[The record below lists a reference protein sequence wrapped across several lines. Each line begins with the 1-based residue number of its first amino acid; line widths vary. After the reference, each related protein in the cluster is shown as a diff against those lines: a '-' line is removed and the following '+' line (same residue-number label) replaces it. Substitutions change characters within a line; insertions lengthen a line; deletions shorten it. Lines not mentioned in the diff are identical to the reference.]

1 MKQITKT
8 PMKARYFVDSKGVFL
23 GAFAGLSVRTVELDE
38 DGKKVKEDT
47 RVEMPELPPG
57 AIEVPEAPEDGRQ
70 VWGIKAKRWGPK
82 PEPVMRIE
90 RNPNKLPGVYPVI
103 DALIQ
108 ELAERYGESPE
119 ELYAS
124 VTARVTK
131 NKQEALDGLHLQTR

>member
-23 GAFAGLSVRTVELDE
+23 GAFAGLSLNITEIDDE
-38 DGKKVKEDT
+38 GKKLQEKT
-47 RVEMPELPPG
+47 RIEMPALPPG

-70 VWGIKAKRWGPK
+70 VWDIKAERWGPK
-82 PEPVMRIE
+82 PASPTVTDQTIE
-90 RNPNKLPGVYPVI
+90 QISANKI
-103 DALIQ
+103 MSALIA

-124 VTARVTK
+124 VTARVSK
-131 NKQEALDGLHLQTR
+131 

>member
-1 MKQITKT
+1 MKQVTKT

-70 VWGIKAKRWGPK
+70 VWDIKAKRWGPK
-82 PEPVMRIE
+82 PASPTVTDQTIE
-90 RNPNKLPGVYPVI
+90 QISANKI
-103 DALIQ
+103 MSALIA

-119 ELYAS
+119 ELYAA
-124 VTARVTK
+124 VANRMPK
-131 NKQEALDGLHLQTR
+131 